1 MVPFLACNIA
11 ASSHLHETLR
21 LNKKVISPAYKHG
34 LTMVL
39 YSLKI
44 LLQPIDLAQ
53 INYSGFGFV
62 VTVALFPCKGADM
75 SERHLPDDQSSTI
88 DPYLITSVRQTLAE
102 QSAALQNLSKQ
113 LDSGQYQRVLNLIMN
128 CKGHVILSGMG
139 KSGHVGRKMSATL
152 ASTGTPSFFIHP
164 AEAFHGDLGMITPY
178 DLLILI
184 SASGETDEILK
195 LVPSLKNFGNRI
207 IAITNNG
214 NSTLAKNAD
223 AVLELHMANETCPN
237 NLAPTTSTTL
247 TMAIGDALAIAMIHQ
262 RKFMPNDFARYHPG
276 GSLGRRLLTRVAD
289 VMQHDV
295 PAVQLDASF
304 KTVIQRITSGC
315 QGMVMVEDAE
325 GGLAGIIT
333 DGDLRRFMEKEDSLT
348 SATAA
353 QMMTREPLTLPED
366 TMIIEAEEKMQKHRV
381 STLLV
386 TNKANKVTGLVRIF
400 D

>member
-1 MVPFLACNIA
+1 P
-11 ASSHLHETLR
+11 E
-21 LNKKVISPAYKHG
+21 K
-34 LTMVL
+34 
-39 YSLKI
+39 YS
-44 LLQPIDLAQ
+44 
-53 INYSGFGFV
+53 
-62 VTVALFPCKGADM
+62 
-75 SERHLPDDQSSTI
+75 PDDQSSTI
-88 DPYLITSVRQTLAE
+88 DPYLITSVRQTLEE
-102 QSAALQNLSKQ
+102 QGAALQNLSKQ
-113 LDSGQYQRVLNLIMN
+113 LDSGQYQCVLNLIMN

-152 ASTGTPSFFIHP
+152 ASTGIPSFFIHP
-164 AEAFHGDLGMITPY
+164 AEAFHGDLGMITPC

-214 NSTLAKNAD
+214 HSTLAKNAD

-247 TMAIGDALAIAMIHQ
+247 TMAIGDALAIAMIHK

>member
-1 MVPFLACNIA
+1 MP
-11 ASSHLHETLR
+11 E
-21 LNKKVISPAYKHG
+21 K
-34 LTMVL
+34 
-39 YSLKI
+39 YS
-44 LLQPIDLAQ
+44 
-53 INYSGFGFV
+53 
-62 VTVALFPCKGADM
+62 
-75 SERHLPDDQSSTI
+75 PDDQSSTI
-88 DPYLITSVRQTLAE
+88 DPYLITSVRQTLEE
-102 QSAALQNLSKQ
+102 QGAALQNLSKQ
-113 LDSGQYQRVLNLIMN
+113 LDSGQYQCVLNLIMN

-152 ASTGTPSFFIHP
+152 ASTGIPSFFIHP
-164 AEAFHGDLGMITPY
+164 AEAFHGDLGMITPC

-214 NSTLAKNAD
+214 HSTLAKNAD

-247 TMAIGDALAIAMIHQ
+247 TMAIGDALAIAMIHK
-262 RKFMPNDFARYHPG
+262 RKFMPNDFARYHPS

>member
-1 MVPFLACNIA
+1 MP
-11 ASSHLHETLR
+11 E
-21 LNKKVISPAYKHG
+21 K
-34 LTMVL
+34 
-39 YSLKI
+39 YS
-44 LLQPIDLAQ
+44 
-53 INYSGFGFV
+53 
-62 VTVALFPCKGADM
+62 
-75 SERHLPDDQSSTI
+75 PDDQSSTI
-88 DPYLITSVRQTLAE
+88 EPYLITSVRQTLEE
-102 QSAALQNLSKQ
+102 QGAALQNLSKQ
-113 LDSGQYQRVLNLIMN
+113 LDSGQYQCVLNLIMN

-152 ASTGTPSFFIHP
+152 ASTGIPSFFIHP
-164 AEAFHGDLGMITPY
+164 AEAFHGDLGMITPC

-214 NSTLAKNAD
+214 HSTLAKNAD

-247 TMAIGDALAIAMIHQ
+247 TMAIGDALAIAMIHK

>member
-1 MVPFLACNIA
+1 MP
-11 ASSHLHETLR
+11 E
-21 LNKKVISPAYKHG
+21 K
-34 LTMVL
+34 
-39 YSLKI
+39 YS
-44 LLQPIDLAQ
+44 
-53 INYSGFGFV
+53 
-62 VTVALFPCKGADM
+62 
-75 SERHLPDDQSSTI
+75 PDDQSSTI
-88 DPYLITSVRQTLAE
+88 DPYLITSVRQTLEE
-102 QSAALQNLSKQ
+102 QGAALQNLSKQ
-113 LDSGQYQRVLNLIMN
+113 LDSGQYQCVLNLIMN

-152 ASTGTPSFFIHP
+152 ASTGIPSFFIHP
-164 AEAFHGDLGMITPY
+164 AEAFHGDLGMITPC

-214 NSTLAKNAD
+214 HSTLAKNAD

-247 TMAIGDALAIAMIHQ
+247 TMAIGDALAIAMIHK

-353 QMMTREPLTLPED
+353 QMMTCEPLTLPED

-386 TNKANKVTGLVRIF
+386 TNKENKVTGLVRIF

>member
-1 MVPFLACNIA
+1 
-11 ASSHLHETLR
+11 
-21 LNKKVISPAYKHG
+21 
-34 LTMVL
+34 
-39 YSLKI
+39 YS
-44 LLQPIDLAQ
+44 
-53 INYSGFGFV
+53 
-62 VTVALFPCKGADM
+62 
-75 SERHLPDDQSSTI
+75 PDDQSSTI
-88 DPYLITSVRQTLAE
+88 DPYLITSVRQTLEE
-102 QSAALQNLSKQ
+102 QGAALQNLSKQ
-113 LDSGQYQRVLNLIMN
+113 LDSGQYQCVLNLIMN

-152 ASTGTPSFFIHP
+152 ASTGIPSFFIHP
-164 AEAFHGDLGMITPY
+164 AEAFHGDLGMITPC

-214 NSTLAKNAD
+214 HSTLAKNAD

-247 TMAIGDALAIAMIHQ
+247 TMAIGDALAIAMIHK

>member
-1 MVPFLACNIA
+1 
-11 ASSHLHETLR
+11 
-21 LNKKVISPAYKHG
+21 
-34 LTMVL
+34 
-39 YSLKI
+39 
-44 LLQPIDLAQ
+44 
-53 INYSGFGFV
+53 
-62 VTVALFPCKGADM
+62 M

-102 QSAALQNLSKQ
+102 QGAALQNLSKQ

-214 NSTLAKNAD
+214 NS
-223 AVLELHMANETCPN
+223 
-237 NLAPTTSTTL
+237 TL

-353 QMMTREPLTLPED
+353 QMMTREPLTLPEE